1 MGAKKLAWGK
11 IRCSKMG
18 ILMEKCFCDN
28 KIKSKRDGGVLES
41 FKNIEQVKRNGF
53 LKWRYLWR
61 IFQGTKWV
69 AKKLPVVPMKIL
81 RKIKDHMKIE
91 PVEIMMKYMVK
102 YFLVLFCDLFAL
114 NIPKYKL
121 QC

>member
-1 MGAKKLAWGK
+1 
-11 IRCSKMG
+11 
-18 ILMEKCFCDN
+18 MEKCFCDN

-69 AKKLPVVPMKIL
+69 AKKLLIMKIL
-81 RKIKDHMKIE
+81 RKIKDYMNNTTCD
-91 PVEIMMKYMVK
+91 EIHGEI
-102 YFLVLFCDLFAL
+102 LSCLIL
-114 NIPKYKL
+114 
-121 QC
+121 